1 MGTKGLISGDAAK
14 LNDATRKNQ
23 FSLETSALGLPA
35 NYNTM
40 TGKPGLLPLSASI
53 LLNAGVTLP
62 AGFEANTYVGAFGTT
77 DWTTGWTNFDPQ
89 NADY

>member
-1 MGTKGLISGDAAK
+1 
-14 LNDATRKNQ
+14 
-23 FSLETSALGLPA
+23 
-35 NYNTM
+35 M